1 MADPIR
7 DGNEGEDGMDGREP
21 NRASPDRA
29 DRTPTL
35 QNICWQTQFWIRN
48 RFVHH
53 GTKTFQWMLWRMCC
67 IGTDL

>member
-21 NRASPDRA
+21 NRQGPSEPGQSGSDTNSAEYH
-29 DRTPTL
+29 
-35 QNICWQTQFWIRN
+35 QFWIRN